1 MNPIELHDQV
11 LNEREYRFIEHIA
24 EDRNNK
30 VKNVSEDT
38 QKHLLPFRSLNE
50 VFIGEALSAR
60 VSYYKMSINDSGFF
74 KQKSSGLL
82 VCTGT
87 GSTSWCYNI
96 NKISH
101 QSTRDMID
109 ISNFQVKNEKFS

>member
-1 MNPIELHDQV
+1 M
-11 LNEREYRFIEHIA
+11 
-24 EDRNNK
+24 
-30 VKNVSEDT
+30 KNASEIT
-38 QKHLLPFRSLNE
+38 QKHVLPLRSLNE

-60 VSYYKMSINDSGFF
+60 VSYYKMSINDGAFF

-101 QSTRDMID
+101 QSIEDMIN
-109 ISNFQVKNEKFS
+109 ISNF